1 MNDTAIAKPTSAAA
15 WWALTILFLA
25 YTLSFIDR
33 TILSLLVEP
42 IKHDM
47 GLSDTQ
53 ISLLQGL
60 AFSLVYTVG
69 GIPIAMVADRRSRS
83 MIVSAGVAV
92 WSVMTALC
100 GFAGNFWQLFLARM
114 GVGIG
119 EASLGPCAYSLI
131 ADLFPAERRGRAM
144 AIYGAG
150 VKVGAGLA
158 LLIGGTVIGFVA
170 QSDTVDSWFGPLR
183 GWQLVFL
190 IVGLPGLLVALL
202 ALTMT
207 EPRGR
212 GAQIRMVVPIAVA
225 PFLRANRRAI
235 LCHFVGMGFCAMT
248 AIAVT
253 SWVPSFYIRVHGYTA
268 SEIGWTLGLI
278 LLLTG
283 TLGAYC
289 GGALSDHLS
298 ARGYVDGPMRA
309 ALIGICISTVFGPA
323 AMLVG
328 SPGLSLVLITIGAAF
343 SAFCNPAGA
352 AALQRMVPGPLRAR
366 VAALY
371 LLVVTLISGV
381 AGPTSVALATDYLFG
396 DPQMIGWSLALV
408 ILVGDLFG
416 AFFLILGLKP
426 FREAVAR
433 ESGN

>member
-1 MNDTAIAKPTSAAA
+1 
-15 WWALTILFLA
+15 
-25 YTLSFIDR
+25 
-33 TILSLLVEP
+33 
-42 IKHDM
+42 
-47 GLSDTQ
+47 
-53 ISLLQGL
+53 
-60 AFSLVYTVG
+60 
-69 GIPIAMVADRRSRS
+69 
-83 MIVSAGVAV
+83 
-92 WSVMTALC
+92 MTALC

-158 LLIGGTVIGFVA
+158 LLIGGAVIGFVA

-183 GWQLVFL
+183 SWQLVFL

-212 GAQIRMVVPIAVA
+212 GAQIRMIAPIAVA

-298 ARGYVDGPMRA
+298 ARGHVDGPMRT
-309 ALIGICISTVFGPA
+309 ALIGIGISTVFGP
-323 AMLVG
+323 
-328 SPGLSLVLITIGAAF
+328 
-343 SAFCNPAGA
+343 A

-408 ILVGDLFG
+408 ILFGDLFG
-416 AFFLILGLKP
+416 ALFLILGIGP

-433 ESGN
+433 QDLA

>member
-1 MNDTAIAKPTSAAA
+1 MSDDTTARPTSAAA
-15 WWALTILFLA
+15 WWALAILFLA

-33 TILSLLVEP
+33 TILALLVEP
-42 IKHDM
+42 IKRDM

-60 AFSLVYTVG
+60 AFSLIYTVG
-69 GIPIAMVADRRSRS
+69 GIPIAMIADRRSRS
-83 MIVSAGVAV
+83 MIVSAGVAI

-100 GFAGNFWQLFLARM
+100 GLAANFWQLFLARM

-131 ADLFPAERRGRAM
+131 ADLFPANRRGRAM

-158 LLIGGTVIGFVA
+158 LLIGGAVIGFAA
-170 QSDTVDSWFGPLR
+170 QSDTVDSWFGPLKS
-183 GWQLVFL
+183 WQLVFL

-202 ALTMT
+202 ALTIP

-212 GAQIRMVVPIAVA
+212 GALIRSVSAIPIA
-225 PFLRANRRAI
+225 PYMRDNRRAI

-253 SWVPSFYIRVHGYTA
+253 SWVPSFYIRVHGYSA

-289 GGALSDHLS
+289 GGALSDWLS
-298 ARGYVDGPMRA
+298 ARGHVDGPMRA
-309 ALIGICISTVFGPA
+309 ALIGIGVSTLFGPA

-328 SPGLSLVLITIGAAF
+328 SPVLSLVLITIGAAF

-396 DPQMIGWSLALV
+396 DPQKIGWSLALV

-416 AFFLILGLKP
+416 ALFLFVGIKP
-426 FREAVAR
+426 YRDAINRA
-433 ESGN
+433 S